1 MKTDSEGAPTTSE
14 AGASTATP
22 PRTAHAVRQ
31 PDRSGVLAR
40 LVDGQ
45 RFSAAI
51 AAVIVVN
58 AIVLGL
64 ETYPEVMAEHGS
76 ILIRLNEIFY
86 AVFLGELI
94 LRFASYGRHPAD
106 FFRSGWNVFDL
117 VVIGG
122 VLIPG
127 VREQAQLLR
136 LLRLARV
143 ARLVRFLPD
152 VRVLVGTVIKS
163 IPSLFSM
170 VVLIFLLMFV
180 YGMVGW
186 SVFGEA
192 LPETWGTIGRSMLT
206 LFVLLTLENFPTYL
220 EEGET
225 VTAFAVPFLVSYV
238 LLAAFLV
245 FNLLIGIVINSMEK
259 ARKQELE
266 EAQATDRQDGSGA
279 ATPPVED
286 LVTQIA
292 ELRMA
297 LDAVEAELVKPARAA
312 GESTKPR

>member
-1 MKTDSEGAPTTSE
+1 MNREGEDATRSVVRSQAAEPATSE
-14 AGASTATP
+14 AEA
-22 PRTAHAVRQ
+22 RRQ
-31 PDRSGVLAR
+31 PDRSGALAR

-45 RFSAAI
+45 RFNSVI
-51 AAVIVVN
+51 ATVIVAN

-64 ETYPEVMAEHGS
+64 ETYPAVVSAHGS
-76 ILIRLNEIFY
+76 TLTRLNAIFY
-86 AVFLGELI
+86 GVFLVELI
-94 LRFASYGRHPAD
+94 LRFASYRRRPAD

-152 VRVLVGTVIKS
+152 VRVLVLTVTKS

-186 SVFGEA
+186 SCSVLTSRAPG
-192 LPETWGTIGRSMLT
+192 GRS
-206 LFVLLTLENFPTYL
+206 V
-220 EEGET
+220 
-225 VTAFAVPFLVSYV
+225 
-238 LLAAFLV
+238 
-245 FNLLIGIVINSMEK
+245 
-259 ARKQELE
+259 ARC
-266 EAQATDRQDGSGA
+266 
-279 ATPPVED
+279 
-286 LVTQIA
+286 
-292 ELRMA
+292 
-297 LDAVEAELVKPARAA
+297 
-312 GESTKPR
+312 